1 MRKMKPLLA
10 LLLAVLLGLSAFG
23 CGAKETSGRQPESSG
38 SSSESSGAS
47 SQEEPESSDAGEEA
61 PEDVVTLQMYFLG
74 DKAKDLD
81 MVLEQI
87 NQRLAKEVGAVMEVN
102 YLSFGEYSTKYPLLF
117 ASQTEMDGVFSSY
130 WCYYAS
136 QAQKNAY
143 MELTPEMLEEH
154 CPITWEHTPEAAWD
168 QTRVNGKI
176 YMIPQLH
183 NEFVQS
189 MIGIRDDLRVKYE
202 MDEIETVEDL
212 EAYMQA
218 VVDNESGMVPYTADG
233 QSQSALMDAFLIAP
247 NEWGTSSSYFQ
258 LYAGYDI
265 TEDKPEVFSI
275 LETPEY
281 KSYIERMYKWNQ
293 AGYISKDSLSNETMT
308 RDLFDNGKVACYF
321 YNCGTINN
329 MKNLMDQSLKNA
341 GAEIGLYD
349 LTGGVQLLPYAATG
363 GGLSIAATSKHP
375 DLVLK
380 VLDLIRNDKE
390 LNYLAQR
397 GIEGKHWDFAGEKNE
412 DGTLNENVV
421 VPGPDSDKY
430 GTDWFCYSAWRNWDY
445 QTVPSKEAS
454 VKGYREMLDDLN
466 TRKQFN
472 VLQSFV
478 FDDSEYKNELAALSN
493 VVSQYGLPLEF
504 GFVDPETG
512 LQEFVDKMKAA
523 GYDDV
528 LAAYQAQA
536 KEYANS

>member
-23 CGAKETSGRQPESSG
+23 CGAKETSGRQHESSG

-47 SQEEPESSDAGEEA
+47 SQEEPESSDSGEEA

-189 MIGIRDDLRVKYE
+189 MVGIRDDLRVKYE

-247 NEWGTSSSYFQ
+247 NEWGTSSS
-258 LYAGYDI
+258 
-265 TEDKPEVFSI
+265 
-275 LETPEY
+275 
-281 KSYIERMYKWNQ
+281 
-293 AGYISKDSLSNETMT
+293 
-308 RDLFDNGKVACYF
+308 
-321 YNCGTINN
+321 
-329 MKNLMDQSLKNA
+329 
-341 GAEIGLYD
+341 
-349 LTGGVQLLPYAATG
+349 
-363 GGLSIAATSKHP
+363 
-375 DLVLK
+375 
-380 VLDLIRNDKE
+380 
-390 LNYLAQR
+390 
-397 GIEGKHWDFAGEKNE
+397 
-412 DGTLNENVV
+412 
-421 VPGPDSDKY
+421 
-430 GTDWFCYSAWRNWDY
+430 
-445 QTVPSKEAS
+445 
-454 VKGYREMLDDLN
+454 
-466 TRKQFN
+466 
-472 VLQSFV
+472 
-478 FDDSEYKNELAALSN
+478 
-493 VVSQYGLPLEF
+493 
-504 GFVDPETG
+504 
-512 LQEFVDKMKAA
+512 
-523 GYDDV
+523 
-528 LAAYQAQA
+528 
-536 KEYANS
+536 